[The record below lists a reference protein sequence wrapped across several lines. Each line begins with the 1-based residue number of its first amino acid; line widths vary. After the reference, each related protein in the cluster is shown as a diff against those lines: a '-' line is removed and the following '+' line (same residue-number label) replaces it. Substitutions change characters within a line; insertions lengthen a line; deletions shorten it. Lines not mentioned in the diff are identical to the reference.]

1 MLTMIVE
8 SVACAHYSLWC
19 DLIVVEQHHIAH
31 GLECRTW
38 IDEILEQARRE
49 GYEKGLAEGRMEI
62 ATQQLDLVDQSVKY
76 MESVEDKMA
85 DIVLKALRKCID
97 GIDGEELV
105 MGVTRKAMKAIVRT
119 QRQIT
124 IRTSPKMAPV
134 VKARTA
140 ELTSEFPSLD
150 YVEVVEDG
158 KLDDSS
164 CVIETAAGTVD
175 ASVEGQLAAIEKSI
189 RKNFTRD

>member
-1 MLTMIVE
+1 MLLVKKETFRLD
-8 SVACAHYSLWC
+8 SASR
-19 DLIVVEQHHIAH
+19 VVRAEEVSEIAK
-31 GLECRTW
+31 

-124 IRTSPKMAPV
+124 IRVSPKMAPV

-150 YVEVVEDG
+150 YVEVAEDG

-189 RKNFTRD
+189 RKNFSRD

>member
-1 MLTMIVE
+1 MLLVKKDTFRLDSASRIVRAE
-8 SVACAHYSLWC
+8 EVC
-19 DLIVVEQHHIAH
+19 EIAK
-31 GLECRTW
+31 

-49 GYEKGLAEGRMEI
+49 GYEKGIAEGRAEI
-62 ATQQLDLVDQSVKY
+62 AMQQLDLVDQSVKY

-97 GIDGEELV
+97 GINDEELV
-105 MGVTRKAMKAIVRT
+105 LGVTRKAMKAIVRN

-124 IRTSPKMAPV
+124 IRVSPKMAPI

-140 ELTSEFPSLD
+140 ELSTDFPSLD
-150 YVEVVEDG
+150 YIEVVEDG

-164 CVIETAAGTVD
+164 CVVETAAGTVD
-175 ASVEGQLAAIEKSI
+175 ASIEGQLAAIEKSI
-189 RKNFTRD
+189 RKNFSRN